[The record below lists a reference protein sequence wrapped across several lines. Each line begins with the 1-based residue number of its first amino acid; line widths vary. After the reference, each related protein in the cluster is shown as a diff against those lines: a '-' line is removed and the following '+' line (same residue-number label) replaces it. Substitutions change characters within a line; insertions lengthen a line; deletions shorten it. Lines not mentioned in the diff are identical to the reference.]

1 MNLNQRMKGLSLKVG
16 PLGENDRLLTILSEE
31 SGISRLAIPGARKPK
46 SRLGATSPFNLL
58 DLHIVGK
65 KDLKKV
71 TQIKIIKSYG
81 NLGKNIETLSAAQAI
96 SELILIMVGNED
108 PQKDLLKLVLM
119 HLNRLNELHKT
130 EFNSLEA
137 LAISVQSCIHL
148 LALGGGFNTWPKM
161 LGEWVPEAVYY
172 DSNGYN
178 SIWFLEH
185 SWGVQFIHRKL
196 AIILVALFLSIW
208 YYGRKQNILRVQKN
222 ALNIIMSLIILQ
234 TIIGIL
240 TLIYA
245 APIAIASIHQIMAFL
260 LLMSIVYALFLF
272 KNNLK

>member
-96 SELILIMVGNED
+96 S
-108 PQKDLLKLVLM
+108 
-119 HLNRLNELHKT
+119 
-130 EFNSLEA
+130 
-137 LAISVQSCIHL
+137 
-148 LALGGGFNTWPKM
+148 
-161 LGEWVPEAVYY
+161 AVSYT
-172 DSNGYN
+172 
-178 SIWFLEH
+178 H
-185 SWGVQFIHRKL
+185 
-196 AIILVALFLSIW
+196 
-208 YYGRKQNILRVQKN
+208 
-222 ALNIIMSLIILQ
+222 
-234 TIIGIL
+234 L
-240 TLIYA
+240 TLPTIC
-245 APIAIASIHQIMAFL
+245 S
-260 LLMSIVYALFLF
+260 V
-272 KNNLK
+272 

>member
-58 DLHIVGK
+58 DLYIVGK

-148 LALGGGFNTWPKM
+148 LALGGYCLPLQNCCHSGSKLIPPI
-161 LGEWVPEAVYY
+161 GEWSWKCSFIPEEGFAIGTIPNASAELNPSELALLQRLLLEKVPFH
-172 DSNGYN
+172 SNG
-178 SIWFLEH
+178 
-185 SWGVQFIHRKL
+185 KL
-196 AIILVALFLSIW
+196 LGPKQVWLKLLKIVETWIETHLQRRITSLQMMREVIIS
-208 YYGRKQNILRVQKN
+208 ND
-222 ALNIIMSLIILQ
+222 LN
-234 TIIGIL
+234 T
-240 TLIYA
+240 
-245 APIAIASIHQIMAFL
+245 
-260 LLMSIVYALFLF
+260 
-272 KNNLK
+272 

>member
-65 KDLKKV
+65 RDLKKV

-130 EFNSLEA
+130 EFDSLEA

-148 LALGGGFNTWPKM
+148 LALGGYCLPLQNCCHSGSKLIPPI
-161 LGEWVPEAVYY
+161 GEWSWKCSFIPEEGFAIGTIPNASAELNPSELALLQRLLLEKLPCH
-172 DSNGYN
+172 SNG
-178 SIWFLEH
+178 
-185 SWGVQFIHRKL
+185 KL
-196 AIILVALFLSIW
+196 LGPKYVWLKLLKVVEAWITTHLQKRITSLQMMREVIIS
-208 YYGRKQNILRVQKN
+208 ND
-222 ALNIIMSLIILQ
+222 LN
-234 TIIGIL
+234 
-240 TLIYA
+240 
-245 APIAIASIHQIMAFL
+245 P
-260 LLMSIVYALFLF
+260 
-272 KNNLK
+272 K